1 MKWVAV
7 AFLWLVSALAARA
20 GDPSVEKHLLFL
32 DYPGFP
38 EAHSSWGSIGY
49 STRYDK
55 VFVGVTNHR
64 DKIGLYEYGVKA
76 RELKL
81 LGFVADMANLR
92 TEQWQG
98 KIHSYLVEGPDG
110 NMYFSTDGGEDRQ
123 ELLMDHPHG
132 YWGGSFFRWE
142 PATGRLTNLGKG
154 LPYDSIKNVAVDE
167 VTGLLYGI
175 SYPQAHL
182 LVYDPPRNA
191 LEDLGRM
198 TSGYVPR
205 VVFTDWWG
213 NAYYVDWRQRLVK
226 YEREGGKLLFAR
238 NPLPSFLGTPGFFVM
253 TGITAVARDREAGII
268 YLMTYASRL
277 FAFRPT
283 RQGIG
288 DVEDLGPIYEGAKA
302 PWDYWCRNLA
312 RGRNGKLY
320 YFVGGHGRYTEHGD
334 KVVMMEFDPRTRAKR
349 QLHMFTFDRL
359 LEVPG
364 SGVTDKVGNIYF
376 AARRADP
383 KAVAAGDSGSSV
395 PFLMIFN
402 PEKALR

>member
-1 MKWVAV
+1 
-7 AFLWLVSALAARA
+7 
-20 GDPSVEKHLLFL
+20 
-32 DYPGFP
+32 
-38 EAHSSWGSIGY
+38 
-49 STRYDK
+49 
-55 VFVGVTNHR
+55 
-64 DKIGLYEYGVKA
+64 
-76 RELKL
+76 
-81 LGFVADMANLR
+81 
-92 TEQWQG
+92 
-98 KIHSYLVEGPDG
+98 
-110 NMYFSTDGGEDRQ
+110 
-123 ELLMDHPHG
+123 MDHPHG
-132 YWGGSFFRWE
+132 YWGGVFFRWE

-154 LPYDSIKNVAVDE
+154 LPYDSIKSVAVDE
-167 VTGLLYGI
+167 MTGLLYGI

-191 LEDLGRM
+191 LKDLGRM

-226 YEREGGKLLFAR
+226 YEREGSKLLFAR
-238 NPLPSFLGTPGFFVM
+238 NPLPSFPGTPGFFVM
-253 TGITAVARDREAGII
+253 TGITAVARDRDAGII

-277 FAFRPT
+277 FAFRPA

-288 DVEDLGPIYEGAKA
+288 EVEDLGPIYDGTKA

-349 QLHMFTFDRL
+349 QLHVFTFDRL

-376 AARRADP
+376 GARRADP